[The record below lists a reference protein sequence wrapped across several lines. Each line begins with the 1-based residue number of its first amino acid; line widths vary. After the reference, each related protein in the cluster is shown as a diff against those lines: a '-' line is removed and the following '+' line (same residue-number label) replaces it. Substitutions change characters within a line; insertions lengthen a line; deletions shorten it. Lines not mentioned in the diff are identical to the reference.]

1 LIRSNQVND
10 PLLLFSWECPSQF
23 QQICKEYSIPKN
35 ENSIL
40 NFPNAIYSNLIKA
53 PIVQDNYDFI
63 LNLLKDKRSA
73 NQKITLILKKPFIT
87 SISTSKPSTISL
99 NDPKKEEEEEKD
111 LTDLIVIEQNSI
123 GKLDIMFQASLLDP
137 KIDMQK
143 YQYTWTVIHFTSE
156 DQYINGKNEINLRV
170 KISDLLNGVNKID
183 FKITNPK
190 SKKEYLKSYD
200 YEKNLPP
207 YGGNCQVSPVTGFS
221 LTTEFTF
228 KFENWISKS
237 LPLLYKIKYQNNNK
251 ILVDIS
257 DGGVSENKFTS
268 NTLPVAEKFI
278 LEIVDTQGIS
288 SQISC
293 NVKVKTNTNL
303 PEIQSF
309 LEQYFDASKK
319 LMMMDIYQ
327 TNKNSNEMDPAML
340 NNAIDMVDNLF
351 NDDLTQEMFLQK
363 YESIVSTII
372 TISNQNLDNDKIN
385 KIYKILKLIV
395 KNVDPILGDSSKV
408 DLLYKI
414 LDNLNKKAGNFLLR
428 KII

>member
-1 LIRSNQVND
+1 
-10 PLLLFSWECPSQF
+10 
-23 QQICKEYSIPKN
+23 
-35 ENSIL
+35 
-40 NFPNAIYSNLIKA
+40 LIKA
-53 PIVQDNYDFI
+53 PITQDNYDFI
-63 LNLLKDKRSA
+63 LNVFKDQRSA
-73 NQKITLILKKPFIT
+73 NKKITLILKKPLIT
-87 SISTSKPSTISL
+87 NTLTSNPSTISL
-99 NDPKKEEEEEKD
+99 NEPKKEEEEID
-111 LTDLIVIEQNSI
+111 LTDLIVIEQISI
-123 GKLDIMFQASLLDP
+123 GKLDITFQVSLLDP

-143 YQYTWTVIHFTSE
+143 YQYTWTVKHFTSDE
-156 DQYINGKNEINLRV
+156 QYINGKNEINLRV

-190 SKKEYLKSYD
+190 SKKEYFKSYD

-207 YGGNCQVSPVTGFS
+207 SGGNCQVSPVTGFS
-221 LTTEFTF
+221 LSTDFTF
-228 KFENWISKS
+228 KFENWKSKS

-257 DGGVSENKFTS
+257 DGGVSENKFSS
-268 NTLPVAEKFI
+268 NTLPFTEKFI
-278 LEIVDTQGIS
+278 LEIIDTQGLS
-288 SQISC
+288 AEISC
-293 NVKVKTNTNL
+293 NVKVKKNQNL

-309 LEQYFDASKK
+309 LEQFFDTSKK

-327 TNKNSNEMDPAML
+327 TNKNSNDMDPAML

-351 NDDLTQEMFLQK
+351 GDDLTQEMFLQK

-395 KNVDPILGDSSKV
+395 KNVDPLLGDSSKV

-428 KII
+428 KLIKILNFN